1 MVSQMFPDSQIM
13 ANFSPSSSRKMY
25 EQQQFQ
31 QHQFQQQQLQQQQ
44 MMAPYKVTRNPE
56 YEDPSKLRLLQQMKL
71 NKLKEKGGM
80 PPGQPQQMARHYS
93 HEENKSHEPPPQTML
108 LQNLT
113 TRLTQMQMNNKAI
126 RVRSLI
132 ASRTVKDPTV
142 VHSSLMDQIKRG
154 TRLRTTPT
162 DEHPQFP

>member
-1 MVSQMFPDSQIM
+1 
-13 ANFSPSSSRKMY
+13 MY
-25 EQQQFQ
+25 E
-31 QHQFQQQQLQQQQ
+31 QQQQLQQQQ

-56 YEDPSKLRLLQQMKL
+56 YEDPSKLRLIQQMKL
-71 NKLKEKGGM
+71 NKMKEKGGM
-80 PPGQPQQMARHYS
+80 PPCQPPPMARHFS
-93 HEENKSHEPPPQTML
+93 HEEVRSHEPPPQTLL

-113 TRLTQMQMNNKAI
+113 SRLGQMHNNKAH

-162 DEHPQFP
+162 DERPDFP

>member
-1 MVSQMFPDSQIM
+1 MMS
-13 ANFSPSSSRKMY
+13 NFSPSTSRKMY
-25 EQQQFQ
+25 E
-31 QHQFQQQQLQQQQ
+31 QQQQLQQQQ

-56 YEDPSKLRLLQQMKL
+56 YEDPSKLRLIQQMKL
-71 NKLKEKGGM
+71 NKMKEKGGM
-80 PPGQPQQMARHYS
+80 PPCQPPTMARHYS
-93 HEENKSHEPPPQTML
+93 HEENRSHEPPPQTLL

-113 TRLTQMQMNNKAI
+113 SRLGQMHNNKAH

-132 ASRTVKDPTV
+132 NSRTVKDPTV

-162 DEHPQFP
+162 DERPDFP